1 MSEGRRAS
9 VSNGVH
15 AVAHTVRSGTVNGI
29 ENMEG
34 GPAAGDDSRQQR
46 TTAKHYCD
54 AANSVTKEPILIVL
68 DLQT

>member
-29 ENMEG
+29 ENIEG
-34 GPAAGDDSRQQR
+34 GPAAGDDS
-46 TTAKHYCD
+46 
-54 AANSVTKEPILIVL
+54 
-68 DLQT
+68 